1 VLWKMVELSIGSDIP
16 QNTKGGGMTKRTGRF
31 FRKVVPLCVAAGLLS
46 GCAVLDGNLFQE
58 SFWASSP
65 FKQNDQAELGIAE
78 LAKGNYVTAE
88 GFFQRALKANS
99 RDIHALLGSGIL
111 YQNTGQL
118 VKSREMYEAVLAIR
132 PDDSEQFMTWNQ
144 LTTRPASQVA
154 SVNLSL
160 LETGGTAKA
169 SMAMGT
175 GVPIGGA
182 PSSDVMLGR
191 ASSEVASAPMPMA
204 EPSNPN
210 NMTMESPAQI
220 AKFHGGEANMM
231 SRFATLKALRDQ
243 GLITQDEFS
252 QRRQSNIGGLLP
264 LTSPPPAAG
273 LDRPVPTTEQI
284 SARLRAIGRALEM
297 RAISVS
303 QHAAERN
310 MILDAMMPSAPVMVA
325 NPAPQPRGLMEGAD
339 AVRRLEKLRDAGYI
353 SSEEYA
359 RERQAIELSV
369 QANNTPSQPAAP
381 TTGTATAMAQPQA
394 QPQQPVATKEPAKPA
409 GPQPAVHLASYRS
422 AKQAESGWLQIKRAH
437 GNVLGNLDHEVSQ
450 VTLGSKG
457 TYFRL
462 KAGPLPSVNEA
473 KSLCTQLKQ
482 RRQFCDTTVMNDG

>member
-1 VLWKMVELSIGSDIP
+1 M
-16 QNTKGGGMTKRTGRF
+16 TKGIGRLLKR
-31 FRKVVPLCVAAGLLS
+31 VMPVCMAAGLLS
-46 GCAVLDGNLFQE
+46 GCAVFDGNLFEE

-65 FKQNDQAELGIAE
+65 FKQNDQAELGIAA

-88 GFFQRALKANS
+88 GHFQRALKANS
-99 RDIHALLGSGIL
+99 RDVDALLGAGIL

-118 VKSREMYEAVLAIR
+118 VKAREMYEAVLAIR
-132 PDDSEQFMTWNQ
+132 PDDSEQFVVWNS

-160 LETGGTAKA
+160 LETGGAA
-169 SMAMGT
+169 NAAMQPPMG
-175 GVPIGGA
+175 GVPVGA
-182 PSSDVMLGR
+182 APQGDVMLGR
-191 ASSEVASAPMPMA
+191 SSAEVASTPMA
-204 EPSNPN
+204 MNSPQPMSNPGS
-210 NMTMESPAQI
+210 MASESPSSI
-220 AKFHGGEANMM
+220 AGFQGGDANVM

-243 GLITQDEFS
+243 GLITQDEYN
-252 QRRQSNIGGLLP
+252 QRRQSSIGALLP

-310 MILDAMMPSAPVMVA
+310 MILDALMPSAPVMVA
-325 NPAPQPRGLMEGAD
+325 EPSAPPRGLMEGAD
-339 AVRRLEKLRDAGYI
+339 AIRRLEKLRDAGYI
-353 SSEEYA
+353 SGDEYA
-359 RERQAIELSV
+359 RERQAIELAV
-369 QANNTPSQPAAP
+369 QGPSPAEPKQAAAP
-381 TTGTATAMAQPQA
+381 SPAMQKPEQMAKQ
-394 QPQQPVATKEPAKPA
+394 EPAKPA

-422 AKQAESGWLQIKRAH
+422 AKQAESGWVQIKRAH
-437 GNVLGNLDHEVSQ
+437 GNILGSLDHEVSR

-462 KAGPLPSVNEA
+462 KAGPLPSVDEA
-473 KSLCTQLKQ
+473 KSLCRQLKQ
-482 RRQFCDTTVMNDG
+482 RRQYCDTTVMNDG